1 MYPLLERRPRIRQSN
16 KDCRKYHHRYHNTW
30 NMAHSTLRK
39 SPQGEE
45 SKGEGNGRS
54 NAGRTLIQVAGEL
67 LFFAPLAVIAFFCGH
82 LVECLFVMFGLFIF
96 KQFYLI
102 KYHSHKWYICVAI
115 SYGVITLILLVT
127 SNFCSQPILIML
139 LSSLVAYLNYYAG
152 VIQIKLEN
160 YERIKPHYIE
170 LTTKPQINLY
180 ALSRDELYDLCK
192 CNGLSA
198 IESDIVVY
206 KIIDQLKDCEIYNTI
221 GYSKTQYFRIKKRIK
236 ENVIFK
242 DI

>member
-1 MYPLLERRPRIRQSN
+1 M
-16 KDCRKYHHRYHNTW
+16 
-30 NMAHSTLRK
+30 
-39 SPQGEE
+39 
-45 SKGEGNGRS
+45 
-54 NAGRTLIQVAGEL
+54 
-67 LFFAPLAVIAFFCGH
+67 
-82 LVECLFVMFGLFIF
+82 
-96 KQFYLI
+96 
-102 KYHSHKWYICVAI
+102 
-115 SYGVITLILLVT
+115 
-127 SNFCSQPILIML
+127 
-139 LSSLVAYLNYYAG
+139 NYYAG

-180 ALSRDELYDLCK
+180 ALSRNELYDLCK
-192 CNGLSA
+192 CNGFSA